1 MKYRKYLYMSIFI
14 LFLWDFLFSLIDEKY
29 SLISFYLLMLCLL
42 ISLCSAV
49 ELIVL
54 NMRTVSVNAKVGIEK
69 ETKSFKSYI
78 YVFLIL
84 LSLTLLL
91 SNTDILISGLKTYK

>member
-1 MKYRKYLYMSIFI
+1 MSIFI